1 MKETSPEF
9 DHFNFEPILTWAE
22 ANVEFYDDFIG
33 IDGEDKNEDDFIP
46 DLTCWV
52 LSWKNGVISFTH
64 IRTKEDEHQARMNAA
79 LFIYLWTRGV
89 SADIADQCSSTY
101 VLNVIKER
109 IKS

>member
-22 ANVEFYDDFIG
+22 ANVSYNDEFV
-33 IDGEDKNEDDFIP
+33 DGEGTVSKIP
-46 DLTCWV
+46 ELACWV
-52 LSWKNGVISFTH
+52 LSWKNGTISFTH
-64 IRTKEDEHQARMNAA
+64 IRTKEDEHKARMNAA

-101 VLNVIKER
+101 VLNVTKER
-109 IKS
+109 IK